1 MFERVH
7 DKLSIIKLMF
17 THDKMDKKINMAI
30 FNEFSKMG
38 ETFKSELRE
47 ELRGTKVLTKFMS
60 EEDPNV
66 LLGVKVI
73 DDYLNYSRAII
84 VKKMDTHLTDPS
96 GFFIREVNGPAL
108 RKDVDIMCHRT
119 IHMLKVAL
127 EAVVVRAD
135 QPYDG
140 AKLTSFREK
149 GYNLNEQELREIRAA
164 ALRLKD
170 DLGLKYFAN
179 ELHVRTTTDWEPMYT
194 DAFEY
199 VNKVAE
205 KIPAGGK
212 NDYEPEWLA
221 YKEKFEKMIKESKY
235 F

>member
-1 MFERVH
+1 MYERVY
-7 DKLSIIKLMF
+7 DKLSFIKLIF
-17 THDKMDKKINMAI
+17 TLDKMDKKINMAI

-47 ELRGTKVLTKFMS
+47 ELRGTKVLPKFMS
-60 EEDPNV
+60 QEDPNV

-84 VKKMDTHLTDPS
+84 VRKMNAYFTDP
-96 GFFIREVNGPAL
+96 EMDKPAF
-108 RKDVDIMCHRT
+108 RKDIDSMCHRT

-140 AKLTSFREK
+140 AKLLSFREK

-164 ALRLKD
+164 AIRLKD

-199 VNKVAE
+199 VNKVVE
-205 KIPAGGK
+205 KIPVGGK

-221 YKEKFEKMIKESKY
+221 YKDKFEKMVKQSKY